1 MKLAL
6 KRNKPLLFLPLVMI
20 PFIVLIF
27 YILGG
32 GKNPKKKDQSQDRQD
47 AVRGANYN
55 LPEADRS
62 IQFIDKTEG
71 SLSPDEITL
80 TRDYNILGENA
91 ELKADSS
98 AEESGSYE
106 TYEKIT
112 TDNES
117 SGITAE
123 NNTTDP
129 EQLLKHIQRRQ
140 LQIRSELETGKAQEP
155 GVQSTASDSGLTEKS
170 GHDRE
175 AEAKVKTERPASPVT
190 ETGIEELGRVFRQNA
205 YLAKQ
210 NDSLSFQLKQ
220 SQATRQKQEE
230 GKNRYM
236 ALENAGQSA
245 FKPKEQ
251 TGSMLKAEI
260 YETATVLT
268 GNRVKLRL
276 MEEGWLNG
284 VKIPKGTFL
293 YGTCEVAS
301 ERLQIKIRQIPVREH
316 FTAVDITIYDLD
328 GLAGLYVPDNAARK
342 VAKEVGSSANT
353 SSMFGV
359 AGNPLTY
366 AGIQAADR
374 TAQSLLRTVRIKKV
388 TVKKNTLVWL
398 INKSK

>member
-32 GKNPKKKDQSQDRQD
+32 GKNPREKGRSQNRQD
-47 AVRGANYN
+47 TVKGANYN

-62 IQFIDKTEG
+62 IQIIDKTEG

-80 TRDYNILGENA
+80 TRDYNILGESA
-91 ELKADSS
+91 ELKADSTP
-98 AEESGSYE
+98 EKLGSYQ
-106 TYEKIT
+106 TYEKVV
-112 TDNES
+112 TDKGS

-123 NNTTDP
+123 SNTTDP
-129 EQLLKHIQRRQ
+129 EQLLKHIQWRQ
-140 LQIRSELETGKAQEP
+140 LQIRSELETGKAREP
-155 GVQSTASDSGLTEKS
+155 GFQSTVSDPGITEESEPDK
-170 GHDRE
+170 
-175 AEAKVKTERPASPVT
+175 EAKVKIKRPASPVA
-190 ETGIEELGRVFRQNA
+190 ETGIEELDRVFRQNA
-205 YLAKQ
+205 YLAKL

-220 SQATRQKQEE
+220 SQATRQNPEAENSQ
-230 GKNRYM
+230 RA
-236 ALENAGQSA
+236 ALENAGQSG

-251 TGSMLKAEI
+251 PGAMLKAEI

-276 MEEGWLNG
+276 LEEGWLNG

-293 YGTCEVAS
+293 YGTCEVAN
-301 ERLQIKIRQIPVREH
+301 ERLQITIRQIPVREH
-316 FTAVDITIYDLD
+316 FIPVDITIYDLD

-342 VAKEVGSSANT
+342 VSKEAGSSANT

-374 TAQSLLRTVRIKKV
+374 TAQSLLRTVRIKGYCQEKYHR
-388 TVKKNTLVWL
+388 LV
-398 INKSK
+398 NQ